1 MIHFVFA
8 ENDLRFLFLK
18 FDNKED
24 EKHLKNLKE
33 YINLVDPICYLP
45 TYKGIPYTQD
55 FLWEYI
61 QPSGQKIYYN

>member
-33 YINLVDPICYLP
+33 HINLVDPICYLP
-45 TYKGIPYTQD
+45 TYKQHTNPKCIIK
-55 FLWEYI
+55 EE
-61 QPSGQKIYYN
+61 S